1 MTFRNICKYI
11 SITVD
16 TYGFLPYTS
25 FNQNNMNKRNETM
38 KKYGVE
44 IRNSKTGKLLRC
56 HYFTTKKKAREWC
69 LIFDERSNGFW
80 DVEWF
85 ETI

>member
-1 MTFRNICKYI
+1 
-11 SITVD
+11 
-16 TYGFLPYTS
+16 
-25 FNQNNMNKRNETM
+25 M

-44 IRNSKTGKLLRC
+44 IRDGKTGKLLRC
-56 HYFTTKKKAREWC
+56 HYFNTKKEARKAC
-69 LIFDERSNGFW
+69 LIFDSSSNFLW